1 VSTGYNSGK
10 STGYNSGKFEE
21 RRDQAIR
28 TSYKEHTGP
37 LRSERAETR
46 VRVDKQARGATSMA
60 TDGAV
65 LGVIRASR
73 PSFRNSHDR
82 VTFAIHA
89 SFLAAGY
96 SLTSTGSQAASLSAP
111 FPGNEEVGI
120 EGWNEMDDAYAFCY
134 TRSHDGV
141 TKSVIVKALIMG
153 DMVVVDAVP
162 TGESDAKDNP
172 EPYNLEINVYDYT
185 TESATSKN
193 YAEHY
198 KNLPALVEKINS
210 SILSKLESSPK
221 AGNTSTSTRSKKA
234 SSGGQEATQDQP
246 EIGFTGL
253 HPSYSSGN
261 QPDSS
266 GLVYPPVPPIGVS
279 DLFPG
284 PGAGIYPHRGDAG
297 IGGGMLL
304 GPNDPRW
311 RIGTD
316 GVGGP
321 QIPGGLRGVP
331 PGARFD
337 PFGPPGVPGFEPN
350 RFVRD
355 PRRPPG
361 RGTHPDLEHFSPFG

>member
-1 VSTGYNSGK
+1 
-10 STGYNSGKFEE
+10 
-21 RRDQAIR
+21 
-28 TSYKEHTGP
+28 
-37 LRSERAETR
+37 
-46 VRVDKQARGATSMA
+46 MA

-73 PSFRNSHDR
+73 PSFRNSHDT
-82 VTFAIHA
+82 VAFAIHA

-96 SLTSTGSQAASLSAP
+96 SLTATGSQAASLSLP
-111 FPGNEEVGI
+111 SSGNEEVGI

-153 DMVVVDAVP
+153 DMLVVDAAP
-162 TGESDAKDNP
+162 TGESDAKANP

-198 KNLPALVEKINS
+198 KNLPALVEKIHS
-210 SILSKLESSPK
+210 SILSKLEASPK
-221 AGNTSTSTRSKKA
+221 TGNTSTSTRSNKA
-234 SSGGQEATQDQP
+234 TSGGQEATQDQP
-246 EIGFTGL
+246 EIGLTDS
-253 HPSYSSGN
+253 HQPYSSGI

-266 GLVYPPVPPIGVS
+266 GLVYPRVPPIGGS

-284 PGAGIYPHRGDAG
+284 PGAGIYPHRGDTG

-321 QIPGGLRGVP
+321 QFPGGIGGVP

-361 RGTHPDLEHFSPFG
+361 RGNHPDLEHFSPFG

>member
-1 VSTGYNSGK
+1 
-10 STGYNSGKFEE
+10 
-21 RRDQAIR
+21 
-28 TSYKEHTGP
+28 
-37 LRSERAETR
+37 
-46 VRVDKQARGATSMA
+46 MA

-73 PSFRNSHDR
+73 PSFRNSHDT
-82 VTFAIHA
+82 VAFAIHA

-96 SLTSTGSQAASLSAP
+96 SLTATGSQAASLSLPSA
-111 FPGNEEVGI
+111 GNEEVGI

-141 TKSVIVKALIMG
+141 TKSVIVKALVMG
-153 DMVVVDAVP
+153 DMLVVDAAP
-162 TGESDAKDNP
+162 TGESDAKANP

-198 KNLPALVEKINS
+198 KNLPVLVEKIHS
-210 SILSKLESSPK
+210 SILSKLEASPK
-221 AGNTSTSTRSKKA
+221 TGNTSTSTWSNKA
-234 SSGGQEATQDQP
+234 TSGGQEATQDQP
-246 EIGFTGL
+246 EIGLTDS
-253 HPSYSSGN
+253 HQPYSSGI

-266 GLVYPPVPPIGVS
+266 GLVYPRVPPIGGS

-284 PGAGIYPHRGDAG
+284 PGAGIYPHRGDTG

-321 QIPGGLRGVP
+321 QFPGGIGGVP

-361 RGTHPDLEHFSPFG
+361 RGNHPDLEHFSPFG

>member
-1 VSTGYNSGK
+1 MGSKPFGHPTENKQARPDARK
-10 STGYNSGKFEE
+10 SKAN
-21 RRDQAIR
+21 
-28 TSYKEHTGP
+28 
-37 LRSERAETR
+37 
-46 VRVDKQARGATSMA
+46 VRELVKQARGASSMA
-60 TDGAV
+60 TDSAV

-82 VTFAIHA
+82 VAFAIHA

-96 SLTSTGSQAASLSAP
+96 SLTATGSQAVSLSSPAS
-111 FPGNEEVGI
+111 GNEEVGI

-134 TRSHDGV
+134 IRSHDGV
-141 TKSVIVKALIMG
+141 TKSVIVNARIIG
-153 DMVVVDAVP
+153 DLLVVDAAP
-162 TGESDAKDNP
+162 TAESDAKDNP
-172 EPYNLEINVYDYT
+172 EPYNLEINVSDYT

-193 YAEHY
+193 YSEHY

-210 SILSKLESSPK
+210 SIISKFESSPK
-221 AGNTSTSTRSKKA
+221 AGNTSSTRSKKET
-234 SSGGQEATQDQP
+234 SGGQEATRDQP
-246 EIGFTGL
+246 EIGFTGS
-253 HPSYSSGN
+253 HQPYSSGN
-261 QPDSS
+261 QTDSS
-266 GLVYPPVPPIGVS
+266 RLVYPPVPPIGGS

-284 PGAGIYPHRGDAG
+284 PGAGIYPRRGDAG

-321 QIPGGLRGVP
+321 QIPGGIRGVP

-337 PFGPPGVPGFEPN
+337 PFGPPLVPGFEPN

-361 RGTHPDLEHFSPFG
+361 RDTHPDLEHFSPFG

>member
-1 VSTGYNSGK
+1 
-10 STGYNSGKFEE
+10 
-21 RRDQAIR
+21 
-28 TSYKEHTGP
+28 
-37 LRSERAETR
+37 
-46 VRVDKQARGATSMA
+46 MA

-73 PSFRNSHDR
+73 PSFRNSHDT
-82 VTFAIHA
+82 VAFAIHA
-89 SFLAAGY
+89 SFLASGY
-96 SLTSTGSQAASLSAP
+96 SLTATGSQAASLSLP
-111 FPGNEEVGI
+111 SSGNEEVGI

-134 TRSHDGV
+134 TRNQDGV

-153 DMVVVDAVP
+153 DMLVVDAAP

-172 EPYNLEINVYDYT
+172 EPYNLEINVCDYT

-198 KNLPALVEKINS
+198 KNMPALVEKIHS
-210 SILSKLESSPK
+210 SIISKLEASPK
-221 AGNTSTSTRSKKA
+221 TENTSTSTRSKKA
-234 SSGGQEATQDQP
+234 TSGGQEATQDQP
-246 EIGFTGL
+246 EIGFTGSNQPY
-253 HPSYSSGN
+253 PSGI

-266 GLVYPPVPPIGVS
+266 GLVYPPVPLIGGS

-284 PGAGIYPHRGDAG
+284 PGAGIYPHRGDTG

-321 QIPGGLRGVP
+321 QIPGVIGGVP

-337 PFGPPGVPGFEPN
+337 PFGPPDVPGFEPN